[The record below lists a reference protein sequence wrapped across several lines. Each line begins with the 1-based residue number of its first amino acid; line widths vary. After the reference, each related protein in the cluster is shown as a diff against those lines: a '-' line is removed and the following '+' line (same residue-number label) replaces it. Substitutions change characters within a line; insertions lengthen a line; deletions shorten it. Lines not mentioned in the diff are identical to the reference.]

1 MFLTK
6 DDLKLAYGVDIKIAQ
21 QFVDREVP
29 IGNLY
34 WENRKIYLP
43 GAPGYI
49 FMPLFFDVLFRCGAD
64 KDLILA
70 DGFFHLSESILN
82 SAAHLEHNKIDW
94 YTHLGDVCNLI
105 KPYVKREELFY
116 EIKKYLESHP
126 LVKHGGSRLGTNY
139 PSLNR
144 ADTYLFLVS
153 CIPHGRFNEDKAIKG
168 WYALITYF
176 LILDDLADI
185 KEDLKS
191 GEQNVLMDAGLNQN
205 GLSIISS
212 MIDNSHN
219 EMMLINPVMAN
230 RIDHKREVM
239 DLQQLL
245 KSITSSD

>member
-34 WENRKIYLP
+34 WESRKIYLP

-64 KDLILA
+64 KELILS
-70 DGFFHLSESILN
+70 DRFFLLSEMILN
-82 SAAHLEHNKIDW
+82 SAAKLEHNQIDW
-94 YTHLGDVCNLI
+94 HTHLEDVCILI
-105 KPYVKREELFY
+105 KPHVKREELY
-116 EIKKYLESHP
+116 IDLKKYLDSSP
-126 LVKHGGSRLGTNY
+126 LVKSANSRFGTNY

-144 ADTYLFLVS
+144 ADTYLFLIA
-153 CIPHGRFNEDKAIKG
+153 CIPPGKFNEDKAIKG

-176 LILDDLADI
+176 LILDDFADI
-185 KEDLKS
+185 KEDLKN
-191 GEQNVLMDAGLNQN
+191 GEENVLIDAGLNQH
-205 GLSIISS
+205 GFKVIST
-212 MIDNSHN
+212 MIDNSHD

-239 DLQQLL
+239 DLQELL
-245 KSITSSD
+245 RSIISSN